1 MNKEEFLNALRNKLV
16 GLPEADVEDRISFY
30 QEMIEDR
37 IDEGKSEEEAINEIG
52 SADDI
57 VKEIAKDTPLAKL
70 VKEKVRPKR
79 SLRAWEIVL
88 IALGFPLWF
97 PLVVTAFVLALV
109 AYLLIWVWVLVVY
122 TVEISLVTA
131 GAGGFII
138 FLAYLANGNFNL
150 TALGASIMSL
160 GGAILL
166 IFGCIGITKGTI
178 KLSRSIVIGI
188 KSAFIKKG
196 RK

>member
-52 SADDI
+52 SVDDI

-122 TVEISLVTA
+122 TVEISLATA

-138 FLAYLANGNFNL
+138 FLAYLANGNFNI

-188 KSAFIKKG
+188 KSTFIKKG

>member
-16 GLPEADVEDRISFY
+16 GLPEADVEDRLSFY

-52 SADDI
+52 SVDDI
-57 VKEIAKDTPLAKL
+57 VKEIAKDTPLVKL
-70 VKEKVRPKR
+70 VKEKVKPKR

-122 TVEISLVTA
+122 TVEISLATA

-138 FLAYLANGNFNL
+138 FMAYLANGNFNL

-166 IFGCIGITKGTI
+166 IFGCIGITKATI

>member
-122 TVEISLVTA
+122 TVEISLATA

-138 FLAYLANGNFNL
+138 FPAYLANGNFNL

-188 KSAFIKKG
+188 KSTFIKKG

>member
-1 MNKEEFLNALRNKLV
+1 MNEEEFLNALRNKLV
-16 GLPEADVEDRISFY
+16 GLPEADVEDRLSFY

-37 IDEGKSEEEAINEIG
+37 IDEGKSEEEAVNEIG
-52 SADDI
+52 SVDDI

-109 AYLLIWVWVLVVY
+109 AYLLIWVWVLVIY
-122 TVEISLVTA
+122 TVEISLATA

-138 FLAYLANGNFNL
+138 FMAYLANGNFNL

-166 IFGCIGITKGTI
+166 IFGCIGITKATI

>member
-16 GLPEADVEDRISFY
+16 GLPEADVEDRLSFY

-52 SADDI
+52 SVDDI
-57 VKEIAKDTPLAKL
+57 VKEIAKDTPLVKL
-70 VKEKVRPKR
+70 VKEKVKPKR

-109 AYLLIWVWVLVVY
+109 AYLLIWVWVLVIY
-122 TVEISLVTA
+122 TVEISLATA

-138 FLAYLANGNFNL
+138 FMAYLANGNFNL

-166 IFGCIGITKGTI
+166 IFGCIGITKATI